1 MDYDDNDFQ
10 GQNPHLAGEGNS
22 NFSPVLRPYAL
33 PKFDFDDN
41 LQGQLRFDSLV
52 ENEVF
57 LGIPSQED
65 TQWIEDFSR
74 GNSEIEFSSS
84 APESCSISRRHNV
97 WSEATSS
104 ESVEM
109 LLKSVG
115 QEERVLR
122 ETIVEESDAGTKVDS
137 LTKKMDSKMK
147 QDYRMDIV
155 THSQPASVPDEF
167 PENCSGMNESAGD
180 GVPHVNC
187 ALQPQEVEPS
197 PYGSSVELDSN
208 VISEK
213 CGLLEAESQ
222 SDDANASS
230 SVTGTLSNKMQED
243 ASVSRVEIANIGS
256 SSQKVTASTGE
267 LKEALSCGKGID
279 GNIMTAHP
287 SESVT
292 ITENEPTLNG
302 VLSHL
307 NSGGT
312 TEESIVHADE
322 QNSSALGVGLTHITE
337 MEETEFRIAGE
348 ASLSTPVE
356 SSQVADEQDPGS
368 EVPVSEV
375 EKGASLDCAA
385 QIQHEKV
392 DQPVSMLETCN
403 AASQIGQVSVA
414 TGVGQE
420 SSDMLDASPVFCGTT
435 MDKGEDAEA
444 VAIQNLKETTIR
456 SNDEVAS
463 LQVAAMDVGVE
474 GTDSASCETLDIVPS
489 LAASGVVADTIKNGE
504 QKSPALGVSLKDLDN
519 KEETVVQLVVE
530 TSAETEPGSECPVS
544 GVENDV
550 FHGCASQILHEMID
564 QSVSTVETHSVAS
577 QVEQATV
584 LNNDGQECSEK
595 SDVCHVLCDSTVEEG
610 NVAGGV
616 AFVNDKEAD
625 IQRNHEVASLD
636 IAVLIPK
643 ESEMVTEPVSI
654 APVESCFDMGHK
666 NHEDDENLAFGVDK
680 PDQTAPSSEVHLSND
695 DQDSSTPARK
705 SECDANQM
713 PDGGGSSADLD
724 IANCD
729 SPTVISCAAL
739 SRVENDRQ
747 EDVKGAM
754 TENLSLPVVTCDMDG
769 KSISS
774 ELRGDLASMEESS
787 FTFEASPLAGLS
799 EGETGKGRESFPIIQ
814 ACQISTVVLF
824 VFAFRLLVTS
834 SVPHFCLYYSVFNF
848 FSHEFLLKI
857 VEGTPSTFGGGQMD
871 PKSAEGFSCASPQ
884 VPDGDL
890 GAKGTP
896 GGRKSRRGSGKAG
909 KDNAKKGNHMKAT
922 TPVRLLERADNSC
935 VPTGPPGTGQLM
947 QFENLKSYGN
957 VERSGTKSLGL
968 ISIATSNLPD
978 LNTSVA
984 TSPLF
989 QQPFTDL
996 QQVQLRAQIFVYGS
1010 LIQGAAPDE
1019 ACMISAFGQS
1029 DGGRSLWEP
1038 IWRACVERLHGL
1050 KSHANNAETPVQSRL
1065 GARDQTIKHSP
1076 LQSKIVS
1083 SPVGRTSSKSTPSPV
1098 LNPMMPLS
1106 SPLWSATTPSCDGLQ
1121 SSGMAR
1127 GGLLDYHQ
1135 PLSPYQTPTLRNFAG
1150 HNPSWLSQ
1158 PPFPN
1163 PWVASPQS
1171 SAFDVS
1177 GRLLGMPVTEPVKLT
1192 PVREPSVPASSGI
1205 QLVSPVPVAHGGGA
1219 SVTGGTSLSDMN
1231 MISVSSGQQSAGPK
1245 SRRRKKAPVA
1255 EAISQLPLPSQILTE
1270 SFCSLPELSKKIS
1283 VSEGVGQK
1291 SLLAQSQTKSVSAPV
1306 ISSIFS
1312 SSTAVTTP
1320 ACFTS
1325 KSKSDKLVPALSPTS
1340 LIDQPRL
1347 EDQTAEKKVT
1357 ISEETSSKVEEAR
1370 EQAEDAAKH
1379 AAAAV
1384 SQYEGVWSQ
1393 LDQQKKSG
1401 LISEVE
1407 AKLASA
1413 ALAIAAAAS
1422 VAKAA
1427 AAAAKIASNAAAQ
1440 AKLMADE
1447 VLVSCGNGNSTL
1459 SNVMSHSTPGSIL
1472 KGGDG
1477 STCSSSVILA
1487 AREAARKR
1495 VEAASAASKQAENLD
1510 AIVKAAELAAEAVSQ
1525 VGKLVSVGDPLSVNE
1540 LVKSGPE
1547 GYWKISQASS
1557 EQGMKSDPLNRDQ
1570 SNKESIEEDSNV
1582 DATEAKEGP
1591 SHKEMQSSAK
1601 ESSGISL
1608 GDQMRVDDISG
1619 SVKNPEKD
1627 TKGQKGRRTSDLAKT
1642 IGVVPGSEIGSKLVV
1657 SRDEYNDASGTSKD
1671 SSMKEGCL
1679 VEVFKDGGH
1688 FKASW
1693 FLANILSLEDGKA
1706 YVCYTELQSDEGSG
1720 KLKEWVPVEGEGNRA
1735 PRIRIPHP
1743 TTSMRL
1749 EGTRKRRRA
1758 AMTDYTW
1765 SVGERV
1771 DACIHDCWREGM
1783 ITEKNKNDENT
1794 LTIHFPAHEETS
1806 VVKAWHLRPTLIWK
1820 DGEWNEWSRSSGDR
1834 SAQGDTPEEKRLK
1847 MGSPV
1852 IESKG
1857 KDKTV
1862 KHTNFVESG
1871 KHEDSR
1877 LLPLSANE
1885 TLFNVGKNTRDE
1897 SKLDATRTMRAGLQK
1912 EGSRVIFGVPEPGK
1926 KRKFMDVSKHY
1937 VSDRSGKNSAPN
1949 ESVKFPRYMMPQGS
1963 GSRGWKS
1970 SSKFDAKEKQAAE
1983 SKPKALKS
1991 EKPLNV
1997 SARTLP
2003 RRDNSTTSGKS
2014 SPHEANLRESSQQS
2028 LMDLGSSNIEVA
2040 AEGPSL
2046 VSSLGLPP
2054 IAPKKVP
2061 LSTAKAERL
2070 NKGKLAPA
2078 GVKFSKAEVKDK
2090 SIPEVAEPRRSNR
2103 RIQPTSR
2110 LLEGLQSSL
2119 IPSVP
2124 HDKGHRSKGTSKGKI
2139 LASI

>member
-10 GQNPHLAGEGNS
+10 GQNSHLAGEGNS

-65 TQWIEDFSR
+65 TQWLEDFSR
-74 GNSEIEFSSS
+74 GNSEIEFNSS

-122 ETIVEESDAGTKVDS
+122 ETIVEESDAGTKVGS
-137 LTKKMDSKMK
+137 LTQKMDSKMK
-147 QDYRMDIV
+147 QDYRTDIV
-155 THSQPASVPDEF
+155 TRSQPASVPDEF

-180 GVPHVNC
+180 GVPHVDC

-243 ASVSRVEIANIGS
+243 ASVSRVEIAIIDS

-267 LKEALSCGKGID
+267 LKEVLSCGKGID

-287 SESVT
+287 PESVT
-292 ITENEPTLNG
+292 ITGNEPTLNG
-302 VLSHL
+302 LLSHL
-307 NSGGT
+307 NSGAT
-312 TEESIVHADE
+312 TEESIVHSGQ
-322 QNSSALGVGLTHITE
+322 QNSSALGVDLTHIAE

-420 SSDMLDASPVFCGTT
+420 SSDMLESSPLFCGTT

-463 LQVAAMDVGVE
+463 LQVAAMDGGAE
-474 GTDSASCETLDIVPS
+474 SASCETLNIVPS
-489 LAASGVVADTIKNGE
+489 LAANGVVADTIKNGE

-519 KEETVVQLVVE
+519 NEETVVQLVVE
-530 TSAETEPGSECPVS
+530 TRAEAEPGSECPVS

-564 QSVSTVETHSVAS
+564 QSVSKVETHSVAS

-584 LNNDGQECSEK
+584 INDEGQECSEK

-643 ESEMVTEPVSI
+643 ESETVTEPVSI

-666 NHEDDENLAFGVDK
+666 NHEDDKNLAFGVDK
-680 PDQTAPSSEVHLSND
+680 PDQTTPSTEVHLSND
-695 DQDSSTPARK
+695 YQDSSSLARK
-705 SECDANQM
+705 SECDASQM

-747 EDVKGAM
+747 EDIKGAM

-774 ELRGDLASMEESS
+774 KLRGNLAFMEERS

-814 ACQISTVVLF
+814 AFQIST
-824 VFAFRLLVTS
+824 
-834 SVPHFCLYYSVFNF
+834 
-848 FSHEFLLKI
+848 I
-857 VEGTPSTFGGGQMD
+857 VEGTPSTYGGGQMD
-871 PKSAEGFSCASPQ
+871 TKSAEGFSCASPQ

-922 TPVRLLERADNSC
+922 TPVRLSERADNSC
-935 VPTGPPGTGQLM
+935 VPMGPPGTGQLM

-968 ISIATSNLPD
+968 IPIATSNLPD

-984 TSPLF
+984 TSPSF

-1050 KSHANNAETPVQSRL
+1050 KSHANNTETPVQSRL
-1065 GARDQTIKHSP
+1065 GARDQAIKHSP

-1083 SPVGRTSSKSTPSPV
+1083 SPVGRTSSKSTPPV

-1106 SPLWSATTPSCDGLQ
+1106 SPLWSATAPSCDGLLQ

-1135 PLSPYQTPTLRNFAG
+1135 PLSPYQTPPLRNFAG

-1177 GRLLGMPVTEPVKLT
+1177 GRLSGMPVTEPVKLT
-1192 PVREPSVPASSGI
+1192 PVREPSMPASSGI
-1205 QLVSPVPVAHGGGA
+1205 QLVSPVPVAHAGGA
-1219 SVTGGTSLSDMN
+1219 SVTGGTSSVSDMN

-1291 SLLAQSQTKSVSAPV
+1291 SLFAQSQTKSVSAPV

-1312 SSTAVTTP
+1312 SSIAVTTP

-1325 KSKSDKLVPALSPTS
+1325 KSKSDKLVPALYPTS

-1347 EDQTAEKKVT
+1347 EDQNVEKKVT

-1379 AAAAV
+1379 AATAV
-1384 SQYEGVWSQ
+1384 SQCEGVWNQ
-1393 LDQQKKSG
+1393 LDQKKKSG

-1459 SNVMSHSTPGSIL
+1459 SNVVSHSTPGSIL

-1557 EQGMKSDPLNRDQ
+1557 EQGMKSDLLNRDQ

-1582 DATEAKEGP
+1582 NATEAKEGP

-1627 TKGQKGRRTSDLAKT
+1627 TRGQKGRRASDLAKT

-1720 KLKEWVPVEGEGNRA
+1720 KLKEWVPLEGEGDRA

-1758 AMTDYTW
+1758 AMTDYSW

-1771 DACIHDCWREGM
+1771 DACIQDCWREGV

-1820 DGEWNEWSRSSGDR
+1820 DGEWTEWSRSSGDR

-1885 TLFNVGKNTRDE
+1885 TSFNVGKNTRDE
-1897 SKLDATRTMRAGLQK
+1897 IKLDATRKMRAGLQK

-1970 SSKFDAKEKQAAE
+1970 SSKFDAKEKQAVE
-1983 SKPKALKS
+1983 SKPKVLKS
-1991 EKPLNV
+1991 EKPLKV

-2003 RRDNSTTSGKS
+2003 RRDNFTTSGKS
-2014 SPHEANLRESSQQS
+2014 SPREANLRESSQQS
-2028 LMDLGSSNIEVA
+2028 LMDLGSSNAEVA

-2061 LSTAKAERL
+2061 SSTAKAERL

-2078 GVKFSKAEVKDK
+2078 GVKFAKAEVKDK
-2090 SIPEVAEPRRSNR
+2090 SIPEVVEPRRSNR

-2119 IPSVP
+2119 IPAVP
-2124 HDKGHRSKGTSKGKI
+2124 HDKGHRSKGGTSKGKI
-2139 LASI
+2139 LASS